1 MLSRARVLPGG
12 ELKAGGPCLLGR
24 VPLPG
29 GELEGGGILLW
40 RVRNQLSTHQRSIP
54 PPFSSPP
61 GKGVAPILHGVAPIL
76 HGVAPILHGVAPILH
91 GVTFI
96 VHGVTPI
103 PHGATLKPHFTIHV
117 DFLRRARRPSL
128 HRESET
134 PHRTVPGFMRARAC
148 ASRALALELAAEDR
162 CG

>member
-1 MLSRARVLPGG
+1 MHSRARV
-12 ELKAGGPCLLGR
+12 
-24 VPLPG
+24 LPG

-54 PPFSSPP
+54 PPSSSPP
-61 GKGVAPILHGVAPIL
+61 GKGVTPSPHGVTPLVHRVAPIL
-76 HGVAPILHGVAPILH
+76 
-91 GVTFI
+91 
-96 VHGVTPI
+96 HGVTPI

-134 PHRTVPGFMRARAC
+134 PHRTVPGFMRARA
-148 ASRALALELAAEDR
+148 LALELAAEDR